1 MGRPAPADRLRRRRA
16 ADSREPVA
24 GEESLRARV
33 RASLLPLARAG
44 QAGHVRQRAAAL
56 VRGGQAAPVHHPSPA
71 ARPECRGHP
80 APHRPE
86 GVRKDRRAARS
97 RRLIRREDMEIR
109 VEAHGPHVAVVTIDN
124 QPRRNAMSRQ
134 MMAELAARWD
144 ALEQGPCRAIVLTG
158 AGERAFSAG
167 ADMSGDLSADPAMA
181 SVVNHALL
189 KHHVYTKP
197 IIAAVNGDCVGGG
210 VELLLSTDI
219 RAAAPHARFG
229 LPEVRWSIYPFGG
242 ASIKLV
248 QQIGYVHAMNLLLTA
263 RLIDAVEA
271 ARLGLVN
278 RIVEADQLMRWALE
292 TAELIAS
299 HSPSAV
305 QAVKQQIS
313 STIAEHAVSREA
325 LDQELGDRVRAS
337 EHFKEGVSAFREKR
351 PPHYR

>member
-1 MGRPAPADRLRRRRA
+1 
-16 ADSREPVA
+16 
-24 GEESLRARV
+24 
-33 RASLLPLARAG
+33 
-44 QAGHVRQRAAAL
+44 
-56 VRGGQAAPVHHPSPA
+56 
-71 ARPECRGHP
+71 
-80 APHRPE
+80 
-86 GVRKDRRAARS
+86 
-97 RRLIRREDMEIR
+97 MEIR

-134 MMAELAARWD
+134 MMAELAAHWD

-219 RAAAPHARFG
+219 RAAAPRARFG

-248 QQIGYVHAMNLLLTA
+248 QQIGYVHAMDLLLTA
-263 RLIDAVEA
+263 RLIDAAEA
-271 ARLGLVN
+271 ARIGLVN
-278 RIVEADQLMRWALE
+278 RVVEAGQLMPWALE
-292 TAELIAS
+292 TAELIAA

-313 STIAEHAVSREA
+313 STIAEHARSREA

-337 EHFKEGVSAFREKR
+337 EHFKEGVSAFLEKR
-351 PPHYR
+351 SPTYR